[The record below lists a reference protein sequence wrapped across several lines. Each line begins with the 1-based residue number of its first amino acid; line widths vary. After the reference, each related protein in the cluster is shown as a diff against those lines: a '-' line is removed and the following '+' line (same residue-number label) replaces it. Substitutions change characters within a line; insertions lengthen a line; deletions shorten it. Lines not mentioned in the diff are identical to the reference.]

1 MRISNSIQ
9 VASNGTIL
17 FFFMA
22 ESYSIVYLIQSP
34 VDGHLGC
41 FPVLAIVDRVAMN
54 MQMHVSFLRKVLSRY
69 MPKSGTA
76 GSYGS
81 SMYRFLRY
89 LHTVS

>member
-54 MQMHVSFLRKVLSRY
+54 MQMHVSFLRQILSGYMRKKRLLGHVVVLY
-69 MPKSGTA
+69 ID
-76 GSYGS
+76 
-81 SMYRFLRY
+81 L
-89 LHTVS
+89 